1 MTENQFSVRYSHLLF
16 PQEVNQ
22 EIKALL
28 EKAKDA
34 ANQAYAPYSGFKV
47 GCAILLEN
55 GKIAVGNNQENAAYP
70 SGLCAERVALF
81 HAMAENP
88 ELAIQKIAVVAPGK
102 SNSEVIEP
110 ATPCGSCRQAMAE
123 YESRQKKPI
132 EIFLW
137 DQNVNVWL
145 FHSVSDL
152 LPFYFTGKN
161 LQ

>member
-1 MTENQFSVRYSHLLF
+1 MKENQFSIRYTHLQF
-16 PQEVNQ
+16 PDELTP
-22 EIKALL
+22 EIGNLL
-28 EKAKDA
+28 EKAKEA
-34 ANQAYAPYSGFKV
+34 ASLAYAPYSGFKV
-47 GCAILLEN
+47 GCAIMLEN
-55 GKIAVGNNQENAAYP
+55 GKVAVGNNQENAAYP

-88 ELAIQKIAVVAPGK
+88 NLSIEKIVVVAPGK
-102 SNSEVIEP
+102 PGTLATEP

-123 YESRQKKPI
+123 YESRQEKPI

-137 DQNVNVWL
+137 DQGTHIWK